1 MTKRNRSV
9 LLSVLVLVLC
19 LALIAGG
26 SYALFTDEITLEQ
39 HLQAGTLKAT
49 LVRTELVTKELDGNG
64 FLVSNEDDPDKRRI
78 NFTEATTEN
87 AFGIDS
93 TDKIV
98 PGSKYKATFEL
109 SNSGDTAFGYW
120 IEIGCTDKK
129 DGENL
134 AKQVKITVN
143 DDKNSAFVG
152 DGLIVKAQN
161 SNFIS
166 VLSKGGVTTFTV
178 TVEFLDSHVT
188 ENLENNNLAKGQS
201 LYFDLVVKAI
211 QVTEAP

>member
-1 MTKRNRSV
+1 MTRRNRSV

-26 SYALFTDEITLEQ
+26 SYALFTDEITLDQ

-49 LVRTELVTKELDGNG
+49 LIRTELVTKELDDKG
-64 FLVSNEDDPDKRRI
+64 FLVSNENDPDKRRI

-87 AFGIDS
+87 AFGIES

-98 PGSKYKATFEL
+98 PGSKYVAKFEL
-109 SNSGDTAFGYW
+109 SNTGDTAFGYW
-120 IEIGCTDKK
+120 IEIGCTDKE

-143 DDKNSAFVG
+143 NDKNSAF
-152 DGLIVKAQN
+152 DGIV
-161 SNFIS
+161 
-166 VLSKGGVTTFTV
+166 SKGVVATQLTGPLLVKNPAVLAYYYEKLTG
-178 TVEFLDSHVT
+178 EALDLSEDNPIRLAYNNALAQLTKRIT
-188 ENLENNNLAKGQS
+188 E
-201 LYFDLVVKAI
+201 
-211 QVTEAP
+211 

>member
-1 MTKRNRSV
+1 MTRRNRSV

-26 SYALFTDEITLEQ
+26 SYALFTDEITLDQ

-49 LVRTELVTKELDGNG
+49 LIRTELVKTELDGNG
-64 FLVSNEDDPDKRRI
+64 FLTSNEDEPDKRHI

-87 AFGIDS
+87 AFGIES

-98 PGSKYKATFEL
+98 PGSKYVAKFEL
-109 SNSGDTAFGYW
+109 SNTGDTAFGYW
-120 IEIGCTDKK
+120 IEIGCTDKE

-143 DDKNSAFVG
+143 NDKNSAFVG
-152 DGLIVKAQN
+152 DGLIVTAEN
-161 SNFIS
+161 SKFINI
-166 VLSKGGVTTFTV
+166 LAKDDAEEFTV